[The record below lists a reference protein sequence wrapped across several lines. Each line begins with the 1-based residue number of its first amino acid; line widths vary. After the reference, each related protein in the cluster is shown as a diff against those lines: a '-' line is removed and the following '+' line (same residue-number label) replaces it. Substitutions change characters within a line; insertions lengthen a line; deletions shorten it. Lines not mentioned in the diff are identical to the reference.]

1 MASPFPEG
9 YKRRGNVQIPDE
21 NDPLDVSRQGETT
34 FMDFGI
40 DPNAN
45 IGAAQSYA
53 RGMSARRPVTQ
64 SEIGEDAL
72 MRAQLGVPDI
82 PLDLLQFGRPTAMPE
97 MPEQLAAKPA
107 KPAESY
113 GLNRGG
119 NGKAGRGGQ
128 HLGTS
133 QFDVDVMQQPDM
145 SIADLR
151 KLDDKPW
158 ELDENTNADV
168 AAGTSTTPKP
178 ERNVVDEEPDLET
191 PRGLYQAL
199 SKKYPQILTQNLD
212 DLEKARITDEDLQ
225 GLQDRG
231 SLGSL
236 FIAASKAASGAGS
249 IGGKTAESI
258 APEIVQRGDV
268 LDRQRLKY
276 RLDVAKENMQMNA
289 KAVDLAMKQ
298 IDFSDEREQYDP
310 NSEVSA
316 FARQFMK
323 DEFGIDVP
331 STVPAYQLKQF
342 LPAILA
348 KYQSQE
354 RAKYQAATLGG
365 RQSEAELRA
374 ELERER
380 LLSAE
385 ERARLDRESRE
396 RLARERAQAAERRA
410 AMPKAEKPEK
420 MLGQVPAD
428 VAKVE
433 MDLAKQFRADKTVMA
448 HQLMQNELRQ
458 LEALKRQGSSYSDQA
473 LITKFSKILDPG
485 SVVRETEFAIT
496 EAGGGY
502 LNKMKNYSDKVLG
515 GGRLQQSQRDE
526 MLQAAQALAD
536 GVREEYERKRK
547 AYAAQ
552 GALYGARPEAI
563 IGVEEI
569 VPPVEAQK
577 PSGMS
582 PERKARL
589 EQLRRKLRGGQ

>member
-1 MASPFPEG
+1 MEKSPFPKG
-9 YKRRGNVQIPDE
+9 YKPRGEVMIPSA

-82 PLDLLQFGRPTAMPE
+82 PLDLLQFGTPTAMPA
-97 MPEQLAAKPA
+97 MPPQLSGKPA

-119 NGKAGRGGQ
+119 TGKAGRGGQ
-128 HLGTS
+128 QLGTS
-133 QFDVDVMQQPDM
+133 QFDVDVMPEQKM

-178 ERNVVDEEPDLET
+178 EMNVVDEEPDLET

-258 APEIVQRGDV
+258 APEIVERGDV
-268 LDRQRLKY
+268 LDRQRLKD

-298 IDFSDEREQYDP
+298 IDFADEREQYDP

-374 ELERER
+374 ELERDR

-396 RLARERAQAAERRA
+396 RIARERAQAAERKA
-410 AMPKAEKPEK
+410 AMPKAEKPIVTEREK
-420 MLGQVPAD
+420 IQNKMIEDDARNYVKRLQGLQNIDGALEGLETAKTVGEFVQLGQS
-428 VAKVE
+428 
-433 MDLAKQFRADKTVMA
+433 MLKTINDPV
-448 HQLMQNELRQ
+448 N
-458 LEALKRQGSSYSDQA
+458 SDA
-473 LITKFSKILDPG
+473 
-485 SVVRETEFAIT
+485 V
-496 EAGGGY
+496 
-502 LNKMKNYSDKVLG
+502 
-515 GGRLQQSQRDE
+515 
-526 MLQAAQALAD
+526 
-536 GVREEYERKRK
+536 
-547 AYAAQ
+547 
-552 GALYGARPEAI
+552 
-563 IGVEEI
+563 GVEEAKRI
-569 VPPVEAQK
+569 GAELEPFNTMTPNKLVQIGRDLPGFKDRIKQLRARLYNAAKRQYESINAKMPDLVDPPPVYTSPTAGGTSRSVEEIDAEIEAIKRQIEESK
-577 PSGMS
+577 
-582 PERKARL
+582 
-589 EQLRRKLRGGQ
+589 RGAK